1 MTLREPLGPDE
12 MASQHHRERERER
25 ERASAWDL

>member
-25 ERASAWDL
+25 ASAWDL